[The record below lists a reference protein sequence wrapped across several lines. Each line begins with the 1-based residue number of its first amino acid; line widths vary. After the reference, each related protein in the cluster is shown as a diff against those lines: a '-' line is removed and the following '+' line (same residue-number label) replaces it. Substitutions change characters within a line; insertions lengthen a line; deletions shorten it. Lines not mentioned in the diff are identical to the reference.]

1 MRGAAGLSLL
11 ELPDAQVHV
20 GVALDAVR
28 VAVRR
33 ADVGIAAV
41 EPSFAVGLIDGAAV
55 GVAVLEVL
63 D

>member
-1 MRGAAGLSLL
+1 MSGAAGLTS
-11 ELPDAQVHV
+11 ELPDALVHV
-20 GVALDAVR
+20 GVVFDAVR

-33 ADVGIAAV
+33 VDVGIAAV
-41 EPSFAVGLIDGAAV
+41 EPSFAIGLIVGVAV

>member
-1 MRGAAGLSLL
+1 MCFFYERSCRSL
-11 ELPDAQVHV
+11 VHV
-20 GVALDAVR
+20 GVVFDAVR

-41 EPSFAVGLIDGAAV
+41 EPSFAIGLIVGVAV
-55 GVAVLEVL
+55 GVAVLNVL

>member
-1 MRGAAGLSLL
+1 MPGAL
-11 ELPDAQVHV
+11 VHV
-20 GVALDAVR
+20 RVVFDAVR

-33 ADVGIAAV
+33 VDVGIAAV
-41 EPSFAVGLIDGAAV
+41 EPSFAIGLIVGVAV